1 MARIHTPAGANRPST
16 RDYDH
21 AQLEPIR
28 NLLRW
33 LLCEIGF
40 RWFAKIDG
48 VHGLQN
54 LPATGAAILMMNH
67 IAFLDSLVVM
77 GCMPRNVVPL
87 AKREVYDYPVV
98 GIFPRLWQVI
108 PVDRSGF
115 DRRAIGSALAV
126 LRAGEILLVAP
137 EGTRHPALQRAKPGV
152 AYLAYRADVPIVPL
166 AIEGTEGFP
175 TLSPERKRRA
185 GAVLRVGQPL
195 RLKRMATRPTA
206 PQLEQMTSECMY
218 ALAQLL
224 PPHRRGVYSELESAT
239 QEFIAAT

>member
-1 MARIHTPAGANRPST
+1 MAIIHAPASGSRSAS

-21 AQLEPIR
+21 AHMEPMR

-33 LLCEIGF
+33 LLREIGF
-40 RWFAKIDG
+40 RSLAKIDG

-54 LPATGAAILMMNH
+54 LPATGGAILMMNH

-108 PVDRSGF
+108 PVERSGF
-115 DRRAIGSALAV
+115 DRRAISSALAV

-137 EGTRHPALQRAKPGV
+137 EGTRYPALHKAKGGM

-175 TLSPERKRRA
+175 TLSPARKKRA
-185 GAVLRVGQPL
+185 GAVLRLGAPL
-195 RLKRMATRPTA
+195 RLKRIDTRPTSA
-206 PQLEQMTSECMY
+206 QLEQMTSECMY
-218 ALAQLL
+218 ALARLL
-224 PPHRRGVYSELESAT
+224 PPHRRGFYSDLERAT
-239 QEFIAAT
+239 QEFVAAI